1 VISNSTRTTER
12 LHWLPSILE
21 FLQQIGIVVRAE
33 NMAGDS
39 FLPGVK
45 IEGGTL
51 VYDAEKLLVASD
63 LLHEAGHVAVT
74 PAARRAALNDAIA
87 PEQQLDFAGE
97 VEAIAWSFAA
107 ACHLGIPLSVLF
119 HSDGYRGQSPGL
131 ALSFSMGVYPGVHG
145 LTMIGLAANREQS
158 DEQNR
163 YPKLMRWLRA

>member
-1 VISNSTRTTER
+1 MSMTINATER

-21 FLQQIGIVVRAE
+21 FLQQIGIAVRAE
-33 NMAGDS
+33 NMAGES

-45 IEGGTL
+45 IAGGTL
-51 VYDAEKLLVASD
+51 VYDADKILAASD
-63 LLHEAGHVAVT
+63 LLHEAGHIAVT
-74 PAARRAALNDAIA
+74 PTADRAALNDAIA
-87 PEQQLDFAGE
+87 PEQQMNFAGE

-107 ACHLGIPLSVLF
+107 ACYLEIPLSVLF

-145 LTMIGLAANREQS
+145 LTMIGLAAKRDQS

-163 YPKLMRWLRA
+163 YPKLIRWLRA